1 MAEHETVD
9 VCVKGRVQGVGFRAT
24 ALRHAHLYGVR
35 GWVSNAADGSVEL
48 LLQGS
53 PDAIDRMVSWLY
65 IGPEQALV
73 EQVEIQRSYT
83 DKRYDFFEIR

>member
-1 MAEHETVD
+1 MAEYETVD
-9 VCVKGRVQGVGFRAT
+9 VRVKGRVQGVGFRAT
-24 ALRHAHLYGVR
+24 ALRHAHLYGVK

-53 PDAIDRMVSWLY
+53 PDVIDQMVSWLH
-65 IGPEQALV
+65 IGPEHALV
-73 EQVEIQRSYT
+73 EFVDIQRSYT

>member
-1 MAEHETVD
+1 MAEYETVD
-9 VCVKGRVQGVGFRAT
+9 VRVKGRVQGVGFRAT
-24 ALRHAHLYGVR
+24 ALRHAHLYGVK

-53 PDAIDRMVSWLY
+53 PDVIDQMVSWLH
-65 IGPEQALV
+65 IGPEHALV
-73 EQVEIQRSYT
+73 ELVDIQRSYT